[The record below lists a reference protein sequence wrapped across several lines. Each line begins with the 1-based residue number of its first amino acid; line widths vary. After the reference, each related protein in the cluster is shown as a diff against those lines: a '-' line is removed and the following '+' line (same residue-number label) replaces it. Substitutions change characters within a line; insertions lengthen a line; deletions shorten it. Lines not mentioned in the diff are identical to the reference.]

1 MLDLEPGFPERGLPW
16 RGAPGVASRRFEFDL
31 DALDSRSATHIRRKS
46 RPFFLQT
53 FEMAADRVGC
63 HPLRLHECAAKRAD
77 LRDRGYDHVIAAFD
91 NGLEN
96 HGVRMDTGL
105 VLRRHGYP
113 LVGETTLLQKAG
125 QRRSRLTV
133 ALLILVVASA
143 RAEDFE
149 AVRAEFLAGIN
160 SRRVEQGVAPLRL
173 SRPLVAVAQQL
184 AEDAVRRLDPTTVD
198 QEEIVRR
205 AEKAGYSA
213 KGIAEVFTLA
223 DGNVDEVIRFLSE
236 SGDSSWQTLLSKT
249 LLDVGVGVAI
259 LDDAPL
265 YVFVL
270 GVSWE
275 DYTAGRAEEYR
286 DLPAMRRE
294 MLQRVN
300 AERRRRDLPAL
311 RPTPVLDR
319 IAQAYA
325 EDMLSV
331 LSTATRVPKA
341 RRSASGRPRP
351 AIASRPSG
359 KTSRA
364 GSPRSRWSWTAGW
377 RATNTAP
384 TCFRK
389 SLPRPGSDSRSER
402 TAPAIK

>member
-1 MLDLEPGFPERGLPW
+1 M
-16 RGAPGVASRRFEFDL
+16 ATVTA
-31 DALDSRSATHIRRKS
+31 AL
-46 RPFFLQT
+46 LL
-53 FEMAADRVGC
+53 AA
-63 HPLRLHECAAKRAD
+63 
-77 LRDRGYDHVIAAFD
+77 
-91 NGLEN
+91 
-96 HGVRMDTGL
+96 
-105 VLRRHGYP
+105 
-113 LVGETTLLQKAG
+113 
-125 QRRSRLTV
+125 RLT
-133 ALLILVVASA
+133 AD
-143 RAEDFE
+143 DFE

-160 SRRVEQGVAPLRL
+160 SRRVEQGITPLRL

-184 AEDAVRRLDPTTVD
+184 AEGAVQRLDPTTVD

-249 LLDVGVGVAI
+249 LLDVGVGVAVI
-259 LDDAPL
+259 DDVPL

-275 DYTAGRAEEYR
+275 DYSAGRAEEYR

-325 EDMLSV
+325 EDMLKRSFYGHESPEGQTV
-331 LSTATRVPKA
+331 RERAVEAGYRLTAVGENVASGQPTIEVVMDGWMASDKHRANLLSKVFTEAGFGLAIGKN
-341 RRSASGRPRP
+341 RSGYQMIWVQVFGRPRIP
-351 AIASRPSG
+351 LG
-359 KTSRA
+359 
-364 GSPRSRWSWTAGW
+364 
-377 RATNTAP
+377 
-384 TCFRK
+384 
-389 SLPRPGSDSRSER
+389 
-402 TAPAIK
+402 

>member
-1 MLDLEPGFPERGLPW
+1 
-16 RGAPGVASRRFEFDL
+16 
-31 DALDSRSATHIRRKS
+31 
-46 RPFFLQT
+46 
-53 FEMAADRVGC
+53 
-63 HPLRLHECAAKRAD
+63 
-77 LRDRGYDHVIAAFD
+77 
-91 NGLEN
+91 
-96 HGVRMDTGL
+96 MDTGL

-133 ALLILVVASA
+133 ALFILVVASA

-325 EDMLSV
+325 EDMLKRSFYGHESPEGQTV
-331 LSTATRVPKA
+331 RERAIEAGYRLTAVGENVASGQPTIEVVMDGWMASDKHRANLLSKVFTEAGFGLAIGKN
-341 RRSASGRPRP
+341 RSGYQMIWVQVFGRPRFP
-351 AIASRPSG
+351 IG
-359 KTSRA
+359 
-364 GSPRSRWSWTAGW
+364 
-377 RATNTAP
+377 
-384 TCFRK
+384 
-389 SLPRPGSDSRSER
+389 
-402 TAPAIK
+402 